1 MNKIFTCVGM
11 FLIALAII
19 YGLKGAMKSK
29 KTKEGFLGGSTL
41 TTDFFIPIIKLV
53 EPKDTRV
60 NFAYKLQKVTHL
72 IVVCVQ
78 MEDVVNI

>member
-41 TTDFFIPIIKLV
+41 TTDFFIPTYQACRAQASLCLRGT
-53 EPKDTRV
+53 D
-60 NFAYKLQKVTHL
+60 
-72 IVVCVQ
+72 
-78 MEDVVNI
+78 